1 MKQQLP
7 QTGASATN
15 GLDAL
20 SFFSF
25 IFVTDIYIVNTFFQV
40 YSSCVS
46 SLMSYFDRGTFF
58 TPTNCQYFVPIESPN
73 TAKISIP
80 KKAAD
85 QITRIT
91 QTKAGEEGND
101 RRFYKTLINLFLSGK
116 SRLWYAESRYS
127 SLTFLQLKKKN
138 SPDPKGLLG
147 WTHQL
152 EPTSRDCIR
161 DSEIPPNRRINS
173 IWIEFTSIAE
183 KNVFQFIIWNIER
196 ICM

>member
-1 MKQQLP
+1 MCFLSYFLFRPRYIFHTNQLP
-7 QTGASATN
+7 
-15 GLDAL
+15 
-20 SFFSF
+20 
-25 IFVTDIYIVNTFFQV
+25 IFRSNRVTQ
-40 YSSCVS
+40 YSKNLNSQESCWS
-46 SLMSYFDRGTFF
+46 DY
-58 TPTNCQYFVPIESPN
+58 PH
-73 TAKISIP
+73 
-80 KKAAD
+80 
-85 QITRIT
+85 T

-116 SRLWYAESRYS
+116 SRLWYAESLYS

-173 IWIEFTSIAE
+173 IWIEFTSVAE

>member
-1 MKQQLP
+1 MCFLSYVLLRPRYIFHTNQLP
-7 QTGASATN
+7 IFRSNRVTEYSKNLNSQESCRSDYPHNTN
-15 GLDAL
+15 
-20 SFFSF
+20 
-25 IFVTDIYIVNTFFQV
+25 Q
-40 YSSCVS
+40 
-46 SLMSYFDRGTFF
+46 R
-58 TPTNCQYFVPIESPN
+58 
-73 TAKISIP
+73 
-80 KKAAD
+80 
-85 QITRIT
+85 
-91 QTKAGEEGND
+91 GEEGND

-127 SLTFLQLKKKN
+127 SLTFLRLKKKN

>member
-7 QTGASATN
+7 QTGASATK

-20 SFFSF
+20 SFFLF
-25 IFVTDIYIVNTFFQV
+25 YFCNWYIHVNTFFQV

-46 SLMSYFDRGTFF
+46 SLISYFDRGTFF

-73 TAKISIP
+73 TAKSQLPRKLLIRLPAYTNQS
-80 KKAAD
+80 
-85 QITRIT
+85 
-91 QTKAGEEGND
+91 
-101 RRFYKTLINLFLSGK
+101 RRGRKWSTLYKTLINLFLSGK
-116 SRLWYAESRYS
+116 SRLWYAESLYS

-173 IWIEFTSIAE
+173 IWIEFTSVAE

>member
-58 TPTNCQYFVPIESPN
+58 TPTNCQ
-73 TAKISIP
+73 
-80 KKAAD
+80 
-85 QITRIT
+85 
-91 QTKAGEEGND
+91 
-101 RRFYKTLINLFLSGK
+101 
-116 SRLWYAESRYS
+116 
-127 SLTFLQLKKKN
+127 
-138 SPDPKGLLG
+138 
-147 WTHQL
+147 
-152 EPTSRDCIR
+152 
-161 DSEIPPNRRINS
+161 
-173 IWIEFTSIAE
+173 
-183 KNVFQFIIWNIER
+183 
-196 ICM
+196 

>member
-7 QTGASATN
+7 QTGASATK

-25 IFVTDIYIVNTFFQV
+25 IFVTDIYIVNTFCQV

-46 SLMSYFDRGTFF
+46 SLISYFDRGTFF

-101 RRFYKTLINLFLSGK
+101 RRFYKTLINLFL
-116 SRLWYAESRYS
+116 ESRYS

-161 DSEIPPNRRINS
+161 DLEIPPNRRINS
-173 IWIEFTSIAE
+173 IWIEFTSVAE

>member
-1 MKQQLP
+1 MFYFCNWYIHCKHILSSLFFVCFLSYFLFRPRYIFHTNQLP
-7 QTGASATN
+7 
-15 GLDAL
+15 
-20 SFFSF
+20 
-25 IFVTDIYIVNTFFQV
+25 IFRSNRVTE
-40 YSSCVS
+40 YS
-46 SLMSYFDRGTFF
+46 
-58 TPTNCQYFVPIESPN
+58 
-73 TAKISIP
+73 KISIP

-127 SLTFLQLKKKN
+127 SLTFLRLKKKN

-173 IWIEFTSIAE
+173 IWIEFTSVAE

>member
-1 MKQQLP
+1 MYTFGDKLVKQQLP

-25 IFVTDIYIVNTFFQV
+25 IFVTDIYIVNTFCQV

-85 QITRIT
+85 QITRIH
-91 QTKAGEEGND
+91 
-101 RRFYKTLINLFLSGK
+101 K
-116 SRLWYAESRYS
+116 SKQARKEMIDAFIRL
-127 SLTFLQLKKKN
+127 
-138 SPDPKGLLG
+138 
-147 WTHQL
+147 
-152 EPTSRDCIR
+152 
-161 DSEIPPNRRINS
+161 
-173 IWIEFTSIAE
+173 
-183 KNVFQFIIWNIER
+183 
-196 ICM
+196 